1 MTIDI
6 DYSTY
11 EIVES
16 DIIPQEILEILQ
28 DSEYAD
34 EVESSTVKVR
44 EVQAPFYL
52 ADNVFD
58 LRECNNDIL
67 EEGVER
73 VSQYT
78 FTGGAFLIE
87 YKKTSE
93 ISFVL
98 QGNTEEGYNIFI
110 IK

>member
-1 MTIDI
+1 MIDI
-6 DYSTY
+6 DYDTY
-11 EIVES
+11 EIKES
-16 DIIPQEILEILQ
+16 DIIPQEILEIIQ
-28 DSEYAD
+28 NSEYAD

-44 EVQAPFYL
+44 EVQSPFYL
-52 ADNVFD
+52 ADNIFD
-58 LRECNNDIL
+58 LRECSNDIL

-73 VSQYT
+73 ISQCT

-98 QGNTEEGYNIFI
+98 QGNTHQGYNIYI